1 MQYHARETQ
10 ISLQGPQSKR
20 LRPLSPLSPV
30 SSLSRLTASHGK
42 SHPSVVRDPAPT
54 ASGQSLSSAAAA
66 HSAAFSR
73 IQSHGSSLHKSRLK
87 DMRNEEHMER
97 THTDYIY
104 NYIYVYRRICSMYKN
119 EFTNTYFSPCM
130 FGDACWSSVHYPH
143 GSHDP
148 IQFLQCLCHHLGC
161 PRVASGEMLSCS
173 RSHCTFARLMSLP
186 RPLAGSLNK

>member
-66 HSAAFSR
+66 HSAAFCRIQPHSAAFSR

-130 FGDACWSSVHYPH
+130 FGDAC
-143 GSHDP
+143 
-148 IQFLQCLCHHLGC
+148 
-161 PRVASGEMLSCS
+161 
-173 RSHCTFARLMSLP
+173 
-186 RPLAGSLNK
+186 

>member
-1 MQYHARETQ
+1 MQGRLKSHCK
-10 ISLQGPQSKR
+10 GP
-20 LRPLSPLSPV
+20 
-30 SSLSRLTASHGK
+30 SRNDYVHWVHCQDWRQVMASHGK

-73 IQSHGSSLHKSRLK
+73 MAAVCTNQDWKICG
-87 DMRNEEHMER
+87 MRNTWNAHIL
-97 THTDYIY
+97 TIYIY